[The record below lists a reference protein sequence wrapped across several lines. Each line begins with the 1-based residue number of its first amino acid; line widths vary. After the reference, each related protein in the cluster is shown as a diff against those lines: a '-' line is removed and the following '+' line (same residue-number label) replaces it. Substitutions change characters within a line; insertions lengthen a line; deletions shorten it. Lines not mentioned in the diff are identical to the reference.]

1 MNFLDSIQRREV
13 IDEDKKIHKRALDS
27 EFAFIQRIG
36 EDTLPPTQ
44 LDKRVGFSIMRYI
57 QQIANNLQG
66 AYDDASAEQEKGE
79 RYIVF
84 DLGSAISV
92 WNELIIYMKTY
103 RPAERL
109 STKDYDEF
117 WTELNDNVL
126 PIANNILILY
136 DEIKSSIGVGK
147 KGRPRNEGVVFVDK
161 KNLTDLIGRI
171 ENKNLSTI
179 NTIASIVPQPQK
191 APQVPQPPQAPAVDI
206 AEIKEAIEAKLGD
219 ELYSFFH
226 NPDEFDDIEKEERR
240 LYRKTRTILKKL
252 KVDDS
257 DEAIREIFTDIADD
271 MDIVYPFVDE
281 EEEEQDDEEDEGENE
296 EGAGKP
302 KRRMNKK
309 KMGEDELQLEIE
321 FKDAKGQEYNDKKM
335 KKAER
340 KKQMLYDDSKDS
352 NYLK

>member
-27 EFAFIQRIG
+27 EFAFIQRVG
-36 EDTLPPTQ
+36 EESLPPSQ
-44 LDKRVGFSIMRYI
+44 MDKRVGFSIMKYI
-57 QQIANNLQG
+57 QQIGVNLEG
-66 AYDDASAEQEKGE
+66 AYNEAKRDDEKGE

-84 DLGSAISV
+84 DLGLAV
-92 WNELIIYMKTY
+92 NFWNEMVIYMKNY

-109 STKDYDEF
+109 SAKDYAEF
-117 WTELNDNVL
+117 WTELTD
-126 PIANNILILY
+126 NILPLCHNILNLY
-136 DEIKSSIGVGK
+136 EEVKSSIGVGK
-147 KGRPRNEGVVFVDK
+147 RGRPRNEGVVFVDK
-161 KNLTDLIGRI
+161 INLEDLIERI
-171 ENKNLSTI
+171 ESKNLSTI
-179 NTIASIVPQPQK
+179 NTIASIIPKATQQ
-191 APQVPQPPQAPAVDI
+191 APQQAPQAPAVDI